1 MGLDVTGI
9 GSAVTGVKDILGMFF
24 PDKTQ
29 EEKDKIAQAF
39 SLMQLQQQADATQVA
54 VNTTEASNTSL
65 FVSGW
70 RPFIGW
76 VCGLAFFAKFM
87 GGPLVFIVAEFFNRN
102 ITLPP
107 IDMTEMLPIL
117 IGMLGL
123 GGMRTYEKLNGVAA
137 K

>member
-9 GSAVTGVKDILGMFF
+9 GTAVTGVKDILGMFF

-39 SLMQLQQQADATQVA
+39 SLVQLQQQADAAQLG
-54 VNTTEASNTSL
+54 VNATEAANTSL

-70 RPFIGW
+70 RPAVGW
-76 VCGLAFFAKFM
+76 VCVSAFAAKFM
-87 GGPLVFIVAEFFNRN
+87 GGPLVFLIAELFNKTIV
-102 ITLPP
+102 LPP
-107 IDMTEMLPIL
+107 IDMTEMMPIL

-123 GGMRTYEKLNGVAA
+123 GGMRTLEKIKGVAA
-137 K
+137 T

>member
-39 SLMQLQQQADATQVA
+39 SLVQLQQQADATQVS
-54 VNTTEASNTSL
+54 VNAAEASNASL

-70 RPFIGW
+70 RPAVGW
-76 VCGLAFFAKFM
+76 CCVLAFGFKYL
-87 GGPLVFIVAEFFNRN
+87 GGPAVFLVAEFFNKV
-102 ITLPP
+102 ITLPT
-107 IDMTEMLPIL
+107 IDTAEMMPIL

-123 GGMRTYEKLNGVAA
+123 GGMRTLEKLNGVAS

>member
-1 MGLDVTGI
+1 MGLDITGI

-24 PDKTQ
+24 PDKTE

-54 VNTTEASNTSL
+54 VNTTEAGNASL

-76 VCGLAFFAKFM
+76 VCGLAFAAKFM
-87 GGPLVFIVAEFFNRN
+87 GGPLIFVVAEFFNKN
-102 ITLPP
+102 IVLPP

-123 GGMRTYEKLNGVAA
+123 GGMRTFEKLNGVAA

>member
-9 GSAVTGVKDILGMFF
+9 GAAVTGVKDILGMFF
-24 PDKTQ
+24 PDKTEQ
-29 EEKDKIAQAF
+29 EKDKIAQAF

-54 VNTTEASNTSL
+54 VNTTEAANASL

-87 GGPLVFIVAEFFNRN
+87 GGPAVFLIAEFFNKT
-102 ITLPP
+102 IVLPP

-123 GGMRTYEKLNGVAA
+123 GGMRTFEKLNGVAS

>member
-1 MGLDVTGI
+1 MGLDITGI

-39 SLMQLQQQADATQVA
+39 SLIQLQQQADATQVA

-70 RPFIGW
+70 RPAVGW
-76 VCGLAFFAKFM
+76 VCAMAFAAKFM
-87 GGPLVFIVAEFFNRN
+87 GGPLVFLVAEFLEKA
-102 ITLPP
+102 IVLPP

-123 GGMRTYEKLNGVAA
+123 GSMRTFEKLNGVAS